1 MKRTCRTCR
10 LWINHRCAHLGVVT
24 PSTFSCAAHAAH
36 ATRKL
41 DDHAV
46 HTIRSEYGHSSSRA
60 LARRIGVSHTT
71 VIRVVRGLTYKGR

>member
-24 PSTFSCAAHAAH
+24 PSTFSCAAHAGH

-41 DDHAV
+41 NDNAV
-46 HTIRSEYGHSSSRA
+46 RTIRSTHGHQSARA
-60 LARRIGVSHTT
+60 LARSIGVSHTT
-71 VIRVVRGLTYKGR
+71 VIRVRRGLTYKGE